1 MLEETGS
8 GMLRLRNGQAV
19 FECFVGAGNQQISR
33 AEIARMTGL
42 SKPTVNALVSD
53 LERVGVVELFPS
65 TPSHGRIGRPAACY
79 GLVADAATV
88 VGVDMGATKTLVG
101 VADLLGEV
109 RAVERIETPPHAG
122 PAIDAVAVTARRLLG
137 GLGEPGSRLES
148 ACVGVPGVYRP
159 ADDRVEMAPNLPG
172 FSDLA
177 VGAELSKQLGVAVT
191 IENDVNLAT
200 VGEAN
205 ALLKEGVRDFAA
217 ISIGTGIGM
226 GMVLDGELYRGAHGA
241 AGEIGSV
248 KLPRVGGDVFHA
260 LTLED
265 VASAHAIRKL
275 FHRAVEAG
283 HRTGLQGDVD
293 VPAVF
298 AATREG
304 DEAAMAA
311 LRIAADS
318 VAFATSYFCWVNDPA
333 LVVFGGGVGANPI
346 FVDAVKA
353 RIGRYLTV
361 VPKLVPSTIGGQ
373 AAFLG
378 AVSTA
383 VASVRGSLV
392 AKRLGRRSR
401 SE

>member
-1 MLEETGS
+1 MIEESGS

-19 FECFVGAGNQQISR
+19 FDHFVEAGSQTISR
-33 AEIARMTGL
+33 AELARLTGL

-53 LERVGVVELFPS
+53 LEKSGVVKLIPS
-65 TPSHGRIGRPAACY
+65 VQTRGRIGRPAASY
-79 GLVADAATV
+79 QLAADAAMV

-109 RAVERIETPPHAG
+109 IAVERIETAPHAR
-122 PAIDAVAVTARRLLG
+122 AAVDGVVATTRRLLE
-137 GLGEPGSRLES
+137 GLGERACRLEG

-159 ADDRVEMAPNLPG
+159 ELDRVEMAPNLPG
-172 FSDLA
+172 FGDLA
-177 VGAELSKQLGVAVT
+177 IAAELSRQLGIPVS

-205 ALLKEGVRDFAA
+205 AMTGEGVRDFAA

-265 VASAHAIRKL
+265 VASAPAIRKL

-283 HRTGLQGDVD
+283 HRTGLNGDVD
-293 VPAVF
+293 VPAIF
-298 AATREG
+298 SASAQG
-304 DEAAMAA
+304 DEAARAA

-333 LVVFGGGVGANPI
+333 LVVFGGGVGANPV
-346 FVDAVKA
+346 FVEAVRA

-361 VPKLVPSTIGGQ
+361 VPELVPSTIGGQ

-383 VASVRGSLV
+383 LSSVHKSLV
-392 AKRLGRRSR
+392 TRRLGRRSGR
-401 SE
+401 

>member
-1 MLEETGS
+1 
-8 GMLRLRNGQAV
+8 MLRLRNGQVV
-19 FECFVGAGNQQISR
+19 FDRFIAAGRQTITR
-33 AEIARMTGL
+33 ADIARITGL
-42 SKPTVNALVSD
+42 SKPTVNALVAD
-53 LERVGVVELFPS
+53 LEKAGVVQLFPPTQS
-65 TPSHGRIGRPAACY
+65 PGRIGRPAASY
-79 GLVADAATV
+79 GLVADSAIV
-88 VGVDMGATKTLVG
+88 LGVDMGATKTLVG

-109 RAVERIETPPHAG
+109 MAVERVETPPHAT
-122 PAIDAVAVTARRLLG
+122 AAVEAVVLTARRLLEA
-137 GLGEPGSRLES
+137 LGERGVHLEG

-159 ADDRVEMAPNLPG
+159 GSDRVEMAPNLPG
-172 FSDLA
+172 FGDLA
-177 VGAELSKQLGVAVT
+177 IAGELSERLGVEVT

-205 ALLKEGVRDFAA
+205 ALVREGVRDFAA

-265 VASAHAIRKL
+265 VASAPAIRKL

-293 VPAVF
+293 VPAIF
-298 AATREG
+298 AASAAG
-304 DEAAMAA
+304 DEAAQAA
-311 LRIAADS
+311 LRISADS

-333 LVVFGGGVGANPI
+333 MVVFGGGVGANPT
-346 FVDAVKA
+346 FVEAVRD

-361 VPKLVPSTIGGQ
+361 VPELVPSTIGGQ
-373 AAFLG
+373 AAFQG
-378 AVSTA
+378 AVYTA
-383 VASVRGSLV
+383 LSSVRRSLV
-392 AKRLGRRSR
+392 VKRLGRRSGD
-401 SE
+401 E